1 MCIRCVPYGICC
13 SCRNCSMKRVKS
25 TQHTKKEHRKRITR
39 MREIE
44 MQIERNRKTDSNG
57 SGSGSD
63 DDKIQTDGYE
73 EFRLAIYSSQMNYN
87 VRDLLRWRV
96 FEMSA
101 FVRVLVCL
109 CLHYFVWTSQMTGIL
124 WRMGEGEGERERTR
138 TEASERKR
146 KSKDIFTAETWSQ
159 WLEWRNRE
167 VGRGAAQRPI
177 ISISR
182 MFVKP
187 KPPNWNYTNTRKHI
201 WASECVCVCW

>member
-44 MQIERNRKTDSNG
+44 MQIERNHKTDSNG

-101 FVRVLVCL
+101 FVRVRVCVCVYIIL
-109 CLHYFVWTSQMTGIL
+109 CERAKWQESCDE
-124 WRMGEGEGERERTR
+124 WEREREREREREQKRVKGNGSQKTYLQR
-138 TEASERKR
+138 RHGANGWNEGTER
-146 KSKDIFTAETWSQ
+146 
-159 WLEWRNRE
+159 LEGEPHRDPLYPSL
-167 VGRGAAQRPI
+167 G
-177 ISISR
+177 
-182 MFVKP
+182 
-187 KPPNWNYTNTRKHI
+187 
-201 WASECVCVCW
+201 CL